1 MFGESIPKATKVGA
15 EEAIDSAGRILVVG
29 SSLAT
34 YSAWR
39 LAKRAKERGM
49 PIGILNLGGV
59 RGEDAFFAD
68 VLEGEGNSGARAVRV
83 SENVETVLP
92 EVVRELE
99 KMAR

>member
-1 MFGESIPKATKVGA
+1 
-15 EEAIDSAGRILVVG
+15 
-29 SSLAT
+29 
-34 YSAWR
+34 
-39 LAKRAKERGM
+39 M
-49 PIGILNLGGV
+49 PIGILILGGV